1 MPHIHSFI
9 KALKISWLKR
19 VIQQA
24 NNTTWYIL
32 NPIDFDKV
40 LALGGEY
47 ARNIFLTVNIRIP
60 FWRDILISWADFCK
74 K

>member
-1 MPHIHSFI
+1 MPHIYSFI
-9 KALKISWLKR
+9 KALKLSWLKR

-40 LALGGEY
+40 
-47 ARNIFLTVNIRIP
+47 FLTVNIRIP
-60 FWRDILISWADFCK
+60 FWRDILISWADFCQK
-74 K
+74 